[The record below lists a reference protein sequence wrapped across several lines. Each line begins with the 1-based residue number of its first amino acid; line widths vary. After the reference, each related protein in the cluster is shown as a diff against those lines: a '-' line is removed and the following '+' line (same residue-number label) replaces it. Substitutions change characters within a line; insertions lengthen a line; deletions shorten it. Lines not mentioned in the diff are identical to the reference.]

1 MTFIDHKTKK
11 NIKKIDI
18 EIANTPKEKETG
30 LMYRRTMPETAG
42 MLFPFDRFKPAFF
55 WMRNTYMPL
64 DMIFVDKD
72 MKIVKIQKNAE
83 PLSDRRIPVHRETMY
98 TIEVNAGFCEKQG
111 IAIGDYVMVH
121 QF

>member
-1 MTFIDHKTKK
+1 LTFIDQKTEE

-42 MLFPFDRFKPAFF
+42 MLFLFDRFKPAFF
-55 WMRNTYMPL
+55 WMRNTYIPL

-83 PLSDRRIPVHRETMY
+83 PLSDRRIPVHREPMY
-98 TIEVNAGFCEKQG
+98 TIEVNASFCEKHG
-111 IAIGDYVMVH
+111 IAIGDYIMVH